1 MAEMISEPTERAP
14 VSLFTWFSATQIVVL
29 VGIIAVINLKQI
41 AYLMDDLDRPN
52 WSHGLLI
59 PFFSIY
65 LVYSRWREIITV
77 QRKTCWLG
85 LPVLIGAA
93 LLHVAAYRI
102 NNSWTCQVTM
112 ILLLA
117 SLLLFLAGWQMFKV
131 GWLPILFLL
140 FMMPLPD
147 HIYGRIALPLQNF
160 AAACT
165 TGLLT
170 FVGVQIEVD
179 QSMLLVTDI
188 NHVVQTLRVEE
199 ACSGM
204 RLLMA
209 FMALSV
215 AMAYLTDR
223 PLWQRVVLVA
233 MGIPAAIFANVLR
246 VIITSVMFVIDKREF
261 GQDFMHEFTGIL
273 MLIPAGLL
281 LWLISGLMSRLF
293 VDVDDE
299 DELPAD
305 DGAPA

>member
-1 MAEMISEPTERAP
+1 MISEPTEP
-14 VSLFTWFSATQIVVL
+14 KGVSWFTWFSATQIVVL
-29 VGIIAVINLKQI
+29 VGAVAVINLKQLG
-41 AYLMDDLDRPN
+41 YLLDDLQRPN
-52 WSHGLLI
+52 WSHGFLI

-65 LVYSRWREIITV
+65 LLYSRWQDIVSTE
-77 QRKTCWLG
+77 RKTCWLG

-93 LLHVAAYRI
+93 LLHVAAYRV
-102 NNSWTCQVTM
+102 NNSWACQVTM

-117 SLLLFLAGWQMFKV
+117 SLLLFLAGWKMFKV

-165 TGLLT
+165 TGVLA
-170 FVGVQIEVD
+170 FFGVQIEVD

-188 NHVVQTLRVEE
+188 NQVVQTLRVEE

-246 VIITSVMFVIDKREF
+246 VVITSVMFVIDKREF
-261 GQDFMHEFTGIL
+261 GQDFMHEFTGML

-281 LWLISGLMSRLF
+281 LWLIGGLMSRLF
-293 VDVDDE
+293 VEVDDE
-299 DELPAD
+299 DDSPAA